1 MIKKLLNI
9 VAYIGRISLNLLDN
23 IGEKIVFIVISI
35 ISFFL
40 KPVYYHNFFKQFI
53 EIAFFSLP
61 VVALTSIF
69 SGMVL
74 AIQTYIGFARFSAE
88 GAIANVL
95 VVALTRELAPVLSAL
110 MVAGRISGAIAA
122 EIGTMRVSEQ
132 IDALY
137 TMGVNPIKYLITPRI
152 IAGILALPVLV
163 FFADVL
169 GIFGG
174 MLVSVLQLNF
184 NATMFLQDTLN
195 FLVIQDVVSGLV
207 KASVFGLIITS
218 IGCFYGYFATGGA
231 KGVGSS
237 TTMAVV
243 MSCILIFL
251 FDYIL
256 TNVFFGA

>member
-1 MIKKLLNI
+1 MITKLLNI
-9 VAYIGRISLNLLDN
+9 IAYIGKISLNLLDKV
-23 IGEKIVFIVISI
+23 GEKIVFILIAI
-35 ISFFL
+35 FSFFL
-40 KPVYYHNFFKQFI
+40 KPVYYNNFFKQFL

-61 VVALTSIF
+61 VVALTSLF

-74 AIQTYIGFARFSAE
+74 AIQTYIGFSRFSAE

-110 MVAGRISGAIAA
+110 MVAGRISGSIAA

-152 IAGILALPVLV
+152 IAGIVALPILV

-169 GIFGG
+169 GVFGG
-174 MLVSVLQLNF
+174 MLISVLQLGF
-184 NATMFLQDTLN
+184 NANMFLSDTLN
-195 FLVIQDVVSGLV
+195 FVTIQDVVSGLV
-207 KASVFGLIITS
+207 KGAVFGLIITA
-218 IGCFYGYFATGGA
+218 IGCFYGYFAKGGA
-231 KGVGSS
+231 RGVGSG
-237 TTMAVV
+237 TTIAVV
-243 MSCILIFL
+243 MSCVLIFL

-256 TNVFFGA
+256 TTIFFGA